1 MTAIR
6 KRSWTA
12 PGGEAKTAWLVDYR
26 DASGARRA
34 KQFARKKEAEA
45 WAVQAG
51 WHVTQGTHTP
61 DSQSITVGRACDL
74 WLARAAAD
82 GLEQSTLQ
90 GYEARAR
97 LHIRP
102 LLGNVKLSALTRPQ
116 VEAFKDTIVETR
128 GKAMAVMIL
137 RALSSAIGEAQRGGL
152 VAQNVAA
159 GVRIKRASRER
170 EKVEIPTKAE
180 LRSMLAAAD
189 DRERPVVMTAV
200 FTGLRASELRG
211 LRWSDIDLAAGR
223 LTVAQ
228 RADAFNVI
236 GPPKSKA
243 GRRSVPMPPALV
255 AELKRWKLACPIGEV
270 NLAFPN
276 GIGRI
281 ETHANLLQRLFGP
294 LQVRAGV
301 TEPDGAGEPTWR
313 YGFHALRHAAAS
325 MWIERG
331 TDPKRIQTWLGHASI
346 QLTFDTYGHLFE
358 AAASDASVASAIAAE
373 LLA

>member
-12 PGGEAKTAWLVDYR
+12 PTGEAKTAWLVDYR
-26 DASGARRA
+26 DASGKRRS
-34 KQFARKKEAEA
+34 KQFARKREAEA
-45 WAVQAG
+45 WATQAA

-82 GLEQSTLQ
+82 GLEQSTQQ

-102 LLGNVKLSALTRPQ
+102 LIGDERLSRLSRPQ
-116 VEAFKDTIVETR
+116 VEAFADTMVETR
-128 GKAMAVMIL
+128 GKAMAVMVL
-137 RALSSAIGEAQRGGL
+137 RALSSAIGEAQRRGL

-159 GVRIKRASRER
+159 GVRIKRARRER
-170 EKVEIPTKAE
+170 ERVEIPTKDD
-180 LRSMLAAAD
+180 LRAILRAAT
-189 DRERPVVMTAV
+189 DRERPLVMTAI

-211 LRWSDIDLAAGR
+211 LRWSDIDLAAAR

-236 GPPKSKA
+236 GAPKSAA
-243 GRRSVPMPPALV
+243 GRRTIPMPPPLV
-255 AELKRWKLACPIGEV
+255 SELKRWKLACPIGGMD
-270 NLAFPN
+270 LAFPN
-276 GIGRI
+276 GVGRI
-281 ETHANLLQRLFGP
+281 ETHSNLIQRLFGP

-301 TEPDGAGEPTWR
+301 TAPDGEVGTTWR
-313 YGFHALRHAAAS
+313 HGFHALRHAAAS

-331 TDPKRIQTWLGHASI
+331 TDPKRVQTWLGHASI

-358 AAASDASVASAIAAE
+358 AAASDAAVASAIASE
-373 LLA
+373 LLG